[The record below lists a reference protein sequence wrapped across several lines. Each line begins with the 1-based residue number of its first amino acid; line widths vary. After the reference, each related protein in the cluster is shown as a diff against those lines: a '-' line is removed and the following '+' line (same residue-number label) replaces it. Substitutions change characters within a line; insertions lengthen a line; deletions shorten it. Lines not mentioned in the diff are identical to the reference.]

1 MKIFKSSEA
10 IDAEVDS
17 QVIHKVVNETVERC
31 KEKYKTG
38 MQKRMIDDT
47 SRRMTQLLTTIDE
60 HGLANDVLHSLS
72 QLCQALEKR
81 DFQGAIDMQ
90 VNMLTKAY
98 DNHGQWLVGLKRLID
113 LDQKIAK

>member
-1 MKIFKSSEA
+1 MMFSTHCLSC
-10 IDAEVDS
+10 V
-17 QVIHKVVNETVERC
+17 KVNTFFSARDNLRTD
-31 KEKYKTG
+31 TG
-38 MQKRMIDDT
+38 LDQKKL
-47 SRRMTQLLTTIDE
+47 MTQILLP
-60 HGLANDVLHSLS
+60 L
-72 QLCQALEKR
+72 ALEKR